1 MPLEIDF
8 TDLDKTLKQ
17 LEHNIQSFYKT
28 ALKLAANTLVNLSVD
43 AFSNPSVRIK
53 PWPARK
59 KETPQSLGKGLLIDS
74 SDLFGS
80 LRKDSKDKN
89 YDPTTGEIGV
99 KSHTP
104 YALTHQFGR
113 GPIPARPFVPITN
126 DGSLTPHAQHE
137 IQDEIKTTFED
148 YFGKNKHP

>member
-17 LEHNIQSFYKT
+17 LENNIQSFYKT
-28 ALKLAANTLVNLSVD
+28 ALKLAANTLLNLSDD
-43 AFSNPSVRIK
+43 AFSNPSARIK

-59 KETPQSLGKGLLIDS
+59 KETPKSLGKGLLVDTGI
-74 SDLFGS
+74 LKNS
-80 LRKDSKDKN
+80 LRKK

-137 IQDEIKTTFED
+137 IQDEIKTTFEN
-148 YFGKNKHP
+148 YFGKKLKK